1 LALTV
6 TKESI
11 FDTFVSDNK
20 PDCLLHGHSYTAH
33 PMGSAVAKESI
44 EILDT
49 MATDGTWTPYQ
60 EPWKQQDG
68 GNTWSMWNW
77 NTVQQLSHLPNVD
90 SVMSLGSVLAVNLK
104 DDQTKGKEGR
114 GTKAWALIT
123 HLFFY
128 IPWCVRL
135 RIGGIGFGYPTVKT
149 WRPCRCFRKKHQPVC
164 STFGQCHLLD
174 DFSNHNAC

>member
-1 LALTV
+1 MTGGLLPLALTV

-11 FDTFVSDNK
+11 FDTFVSDSK

-33 PMGSAVAKESI
+33 PMGSAVATQSI

-104 DDQTKGKEGR
+104 DDQTRGKEGG
-114 GTKAWALIT
+114 GTEDMGL
-123 HLFFY
+123 
-128 IPWCVRL
+128 
-135 RIGGIGFGYPTVKT
+135 
-149 WRPCRCFRKKHQPVC
+149 
-164 STFGQCHLLD
+164 
-174 DFSNHNAC
+174 